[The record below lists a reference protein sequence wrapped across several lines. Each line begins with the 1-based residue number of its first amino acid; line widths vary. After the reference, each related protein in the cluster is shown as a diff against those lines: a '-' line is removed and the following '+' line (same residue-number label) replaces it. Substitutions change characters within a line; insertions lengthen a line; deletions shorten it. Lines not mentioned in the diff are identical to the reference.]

1 MANTQNSTIS
11 SFDSSPEFPP
21 ITIHRPID
29 FPGTPTSEVLTPHPN
44 PYPTEA
50 YSSPFQISTPV
61 IITPVEPRAVR
72 NGVRLNQIRR
82 IRRRQESRAI
92 FGSIRRR
99 LSMVSFRETLPE
111 DRIASP
117 QTLPR
122 SKIVDKTKTAIEL
135 ESPNRLQV
143 MLSEEM
149 NKICLSDE
157 IDSTNVPSDSY
168 NSAKLREINRLE
180 IMDSVFLALESGC
193 EEEISN
199 ALESLEWNLG
209 QLMHETEIIDKIVE
223 DFETERDEKKKKW
236 DEVELILNIIKNDNP

>member
-11 SFDSSPEFPP
+11 SLDSSPESPP

-29 FPGTPTSEVLTPHPN
+29 FPGTPASEVSTPHSN
-44 PYPTEA
+44 PYPREA

-61 IITPVEPRAVR
+61 IITPVESRTVR
-72 NGVRLNQIRR
+72 NSVRLNQIRR

-99 LSMVSFRETLPE
+99 LSMISFRETLTE
-111 DRIASP
+111 GRIDSS

-135 ESPNRLQV
+135 ESPNQLQV

-149 NKICLSDE
+149 NKICLSDD

-168 NSAKLREINRLE
+168 NSAKLKEINRLE
-180 IMDSVFLALESGC
+180 VMDIVFLALESEC
-193 EEEISN
+193 EDEISN
-199 ALESLEWNLG
+199 ALKSLEWNLG
-209 QLMHETEIIDKIVE
+209 QLINETEIIDQIVE
-223 DFETERDEKKKKW
+223 DFETERDENKKKW
-236 DEVELILNIIKNDNP
+236 DQIELILNIIKNDNQ